1 MGSLGHLSPKGFD
14 LLYLEDPIHIAS
26 VLVQLI
32 FRPEISLNDSN
43 RLRNAKTEFSS
54 ANIAV
59 VSSAYCSNLV
69 SSLPMEI
76 PFILEFCVNN
86 EINHAEKNYNRI

>member
-1 MGSLGHLSPKGFD
+1 MGSLDHLSPKGFD
-14 LLYLEDPIHIAS
+14 LLFLEDPIHIAS

-43 RLRNAKTEFSS
+43 RLRNAKAEFSS

-76 PFILEFCVNN
+76 PFIFEFCDI
-86 EINHAEKNYNRI
+86 EIANTSAARTNR

>member
-1 MGSLGHLSPKGFD
+1 MGSPGHLSPKGFD
-14 LLYLEDPIHIAS
+14 LLFLEDPIHIAS

-43 RLRNAKTEFSS
+43 RLRNAKAEFSS

-76 PFILEFCVNN
+76 PFIFEFCVI
-86 EINHAEKNYNRI
+86 EIANTSAARTNR

>member
-14 LLYLEDPIHIAS
+14 LLFLEDPIHIAS

-43 RLRNAKTEFSS
+43 RLRNAKAEFSS

-76 PFILEFCVNN
+76 PFIFEFCVI
-86 EINHAEKNYNRI
+86 EIANTSAARTNR

>member
-14 LLYLEDPIHIAS
+14 LLFLEDPMHAAS

-32 FRPEISLNDSN
+32 FRPEITFNDSN
-43 RLRNAKTEFSS
+43 RLRNAEAEFSS
-54 ANIAV
+54 ANTAV
-59 VSSAYCSNLV
+59 VSSACCSNLV

-76 PFILEFCVNN
+76 PFIFESVCL
-86 EINHAEKNYNRI
+86 I

>member
-14 LLYLEDPIHIAS
+14 LLFLEDPIHIAS

-32 FRPEISLNDSN
+32 FRTEISLNDSN
-43 RLRNAKTEFSS
+43 RLRNAKAEFSS

-76 PFILEFCVNN
+76 PFIFEFCVI
-86 EINHAEKNYNRI
+86 EIANTSAARTNR